1 MIEMLLLVALNAY
14 ISSVYARI
22 DVEPDFATFAMWGVT
37 GARYGK
43 DFVDCKTPLVH
54 SWLALL
60 GKLCKQ
66 RIVYM
71 RLIHFLVTG
80 APATIYYALTK
91 DFAGALAFLVMVHS
105 GWLLAFH
112 GNVGDLPAGMIF
124 LALIVPGPWIKMG
137 LLVLATLYDPKL
149 IAATGLM
156 TLFSITKLWLPA
168 VVYSGVVLIALAF
181 VWKYKHSLWELLVE
195 SSFTIP
201 ARMQKSRK
209 GLYTWMPTY
218 TGIGFIYL
226 LPWVGAAVLSK
237 PEILYWIPPLAFLLF
252 QFTGRVVRQNHLIP
266 LVAWVAASGIRPEF
280 VYALAATDFISSGL
294 YLPDI
299 WKRFYTGLADLIK
312 DAKAV
317 GLWLADKPGTLWVN
331 TMHTE
336 IYLWAKKPPVHG
348 MMEVIEV
355 HAVAKE
361 RRRIMENKI
370 SKSPP
375 DWIVVG
381 NDINANFDYSDY
393 AVVARSPYFVIYK
406 RRVQ

>member
-60 GKLCKQ
+60 GKLFKG
-66 RIVYM
+66 RIDLM
-71 RLIHFLVTG
+71 RVTHYLITG
-80 APATIYYALTK
+80 APSAIYYALTG

-112 GNVGDLPAGMIF
+112 GNVGDLPAGMLF
-124 LALIVPGPWIKMG
+124 LAITVPNPWLKMA
-137 LLVLATLYDPKL
+137 LLVLATLYEPKL
-149 IAATGLM
+149 IVATGIM
-156 TLFSITKLWLPA
+156 TMIGFSVLWMPA
-168 VVYSGVVLIALAF
+168 VVYSGAVLIALAL
-181 VWKYKHSLWELLVE
+181 VWKYKHDVWELLVE

-201 ARMQKSRK
+201 ARMQKDRK
-209 GLYTWMPTY
+209 GHYAWMPVY
-218 TGIGFIYL
+218 TGIGLLYL

-252 QFTGRVVRQNHLIP
+252 QITGRVIRQNHLIP
-266 LVAWVAASGIRPEF
+266 IVAWIAASGIRPEF

-299 WKRFYTGLADLIK
+299 WKRFYMGLADIIK

-317 GLWLADKPGTLWVN
+317 GLWLTDKPGTLWVN

-381 NDINANFDYSDY
+381 SDINVNFDYSDY
-393 AVVARSPYFVIYK
+393 AVVARSPYFLIYK
-406 RRVQ
+406 RRAQ